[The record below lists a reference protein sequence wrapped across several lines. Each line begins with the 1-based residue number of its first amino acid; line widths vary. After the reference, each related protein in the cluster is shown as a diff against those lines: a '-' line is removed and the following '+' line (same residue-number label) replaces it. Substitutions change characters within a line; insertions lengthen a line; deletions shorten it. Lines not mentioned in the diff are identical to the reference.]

1 MNFEVLKQISEYF
14 YVDFKDITDGIKTK
28 NENINNKFRIAFEE
42 LLCQINNV
50 YSFIPDGSSFYN
62 RIVNNYDFQMHMIN
76 KYKCDSKL
84 MGCLRK
90 IQKLGNET
98 THNSLKVFD
107 ENDVRDHRSPYGE
120 IVSRWE
126 WKGKCVHYEVT
137 VPANSTATLTLPD
150 KAENVRV
157 VELAAGRYEFIVK

>member
-76 KYKCDSKL
+76 KYKC
-84 MGCLRK
+84 
-90 IQKLGNET
+90 
-98 THNSLKVFD
+98 
-107 ENDVRDHRSPYGE
+107 
-120 IVSRWE
+120 
-126 WKGKCVHYEVT
+126 
-137 VPANSTATLTLPD
+137 
-150 KAENVRV
+150 
-157 VELAAGRYEFIVK
+157 